1 MIEIPE
7 AIVLS
12 KQINETLKGKKVE
25 DAIANQS
32 PHKFAWFFGEPCQ
45 YIHRLMGK
53 TIENADAFG
62 GHVEV
67 SFGKTK
73 LVFSEGVALR
83 YFIKGEKQPEKHQL
97 LIAFEDESVLT
108 ASVQMYGGLCCF
120 EEGEYDNIYYKVAKE
135 KPNPLSNDFSFEYF
149 QQIVSDENIQ
159 NKSVKALLATEQ
171 RIPGL
176 GNGVLQDIL
185 INAKIHPKRK
195 VETLT
200 HQEIQQIY
208 DSIKKTLHEMTI
220 NGGRDTEK
228 DLFRDPGEYK
238 TILSSKTVKEPCSIC
253 GGNLVK
259 KAFLGGSIYYC
270 EACQPEK

>member
-12 KQINETLKGKKVE
+12 QQINETLKGKEVE
-25 DAIANQS
+25 GVTANQS
-32 PHKFAWFFGEPCQ
+32 PHKFAWFSGEPSE
-45 YIHRLMGK
+45 YGDKLIGK
-53 TIENADAFG
+53 TLENAYAFG
-62 GHVEV
+62 GHIEV

-73 LVFSEGVALR
+73 LVFSEGIALR
-83 YFIKGEKQPEKHQL
+83 YFIKGEKLPEKHQL
-97 LIAFEDESVLT
+97 LIEFDDESVLT

-120 EEGEYDNIYYKVAKE
+120 EEGEYDNLYYKVAKE
-135 KPNPLSNDFSFEYF
+135 KPNPLSEDFSFEYF
-149 QQIVSDENIQ
+149 QQIVSDVNIQ

-200 HQEIQQIY
+200 HQEIEQIY
-208 DSIKKTLHEMTI
+208 DSIKKTLHVMMI

-228 DLFRDPGEYK
+228 DLFKDPGEYK
-238 TILSSKTVKEPCSIC
+238 TILSSKTVKEPCEIC

-259 KAFLGGSIYYC
+259 KSFLGGSIYYC
-270 EACQPEK
+270 ETCQPEK